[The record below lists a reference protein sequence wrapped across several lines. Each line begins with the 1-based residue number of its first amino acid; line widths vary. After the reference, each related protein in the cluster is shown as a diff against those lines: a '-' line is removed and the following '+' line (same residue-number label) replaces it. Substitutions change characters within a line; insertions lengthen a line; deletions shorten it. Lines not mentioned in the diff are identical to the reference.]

1 MRLREVGHLSRR
13 RAKARAARL
22 ALALTALMAV
32 GYACAPGIAHAHQP
46 EVAGVQGAPSHDVQV
61 RGPSPLYSGL
71 AGTDGTVTSYQL
83 GDGQIVRVQVSPQY
97 EGDPVVQR
105 LLTSLESLLLASP
118 EGMAR
123 TCGSGATGCYA
134 RAAETIVLPG
144 GSAPSSMPFEMMV
157 AHEYGHHVGRN
168 RENDPWFAS
177 YWGPKRWAS
186 YEGVCQGV
194 MSGQLYAGDGEYR
207 YWDQPGEAFAQAY
220 AFLHYP
226 NVVPWWWSFAEP
238 DQGALDAIRADVAYP
253 ETASTQ
259 VWAGRLSRGKRRAS
273 MTVSTPLDGQLRAR
287 LRSRRG
293 ARYSLTV
300 RSTQGPVLRRTKAA
314 QRARVGYTVC
324 GTRSLRLEVRRASGK
339 GRFKVE
345 IRKP

>member
-1 MRLREVGHLSRR
+1 M
-13 RAKARAARL
+13 RL
-22 ALALTALMAV
+22 ALALTALTAV
-32 GYACAPGIAHAHQP
+32 GYACAPGIALAHQP
-46 EVAGVQGAPSHDVQV
+46 AVDVQV
-61 RGPSPLYSGL
+61 KGPTRLYSGL
-71 AGTDGTVTSYQL
+71 AGTDGTATTYRL
-83 GDGQIVRVQVSPQY
+83 GDGQLVRVQVSPQY

-105 LLTSLESLLLASP
+105 LLTSLESLLHGSEMSRLSVYLASP

-123 TCGSGATGCYA
+123 TCGSSATGCYA

-144 GSAPSSMPFEMMV
+144 DPAPSSMPFEMLV
-157 AHEYGHHVGRN
+157 AHEYGHHVARN

-177 YWGPKRWAS
+177 HWGPKRWAS

-194 MSGQLYAGDGEYR
+194 ESGQLYPGDGGHR

-226 NVVPWWWSFAEP
+226 NIVPWWWSFAQP
-238 DQGALDAIRADVAYP
+238 DQGALDAIQADVAYP

-259 VWAGRLSRGKRRAS
+259 VWVGRLSPGKRRAS
-273 MTVSTPLDGQLRAR
+273 MTVSTPLDGQLRVR

-293 ARYSLTV
+293 ARYSLAV
-300 RSTQGPVLRRTKAA
+300 RSTQGKVLRRAKAA
-314 QRARVGYTVC
+314 GRGRANYTVC

-339 GRFKVE
+339 GRFKVK